1 GLPPRASCGRR
12 RPRPRDGIRTR
23 RRNEAMNVL
32 LVTTDQQRAD
42 TVGAYGSRLE
52 ATPNLDRLAAAGV
65 RFDACRTQNPYCQP
79 SRATIL
85 TGRYPSR
92 HGVYSN
98 GVDFPQEDVGTT
110 LSALLGAAG
119 WTTAFRGKA
128 HFASTY
134 PRTPTGAL
142 ESVEGSAAMPEGWRG
157 PYMGFG
163 DVDLILFGHHINPGA
178 DRAPEHWGPPP
189 RGLHYARFLFR
200 DGPEAGMRRLRS
212 MTIEEALRPSPAP
225 ETWASALPEEE
236 HPTTY
241 VADRT
246 VEFRRR
252 VHRTRPWFCWT
263 SFTDPHH
270 PMDPPAPWCDRYTP
284 EDALEVL
291 PQVRADEFDGKPP
304 IHQFLAQGM
313 RGGRLEWANPGGATL
328 TREEL
333 AKMTAGYYGMVAQ

>member
-1 GLPPRASCGRR
+1 
-12 RPRPRDGIRTR
+12 
-23 RRNEAMNVL
+23 MNVL

-42 TVGAYGSRLE
+42 TIGAYGSRLE

-110 LSALLGAAG
+110 LSALLAAAG

-142 ESVEGSAAMPEGWRG
+142 ESVEGSAAMPEGWGG

-178 DRAPEHWGPPP
+178 DRPPEHWGPPP

-200 DGPEAGMRRLRS
+200 DGPEAGMRRLR
-212 MTIEEALRPSPAP
+212 TAIL
-225 ETWASALPEEE
+225 
-236 HPTTY
+236 
-241 VADRT
+241 
-246 VEFRRR
+246 
-252 VHRTRPWFCWT
+252 
-263 SFTDPHH
+263 TDP
-270 PMDPPAPWCDRYTP
+270 
-284 EDALEVL
+284 
-291 PQVRADEFDGKPP
+291 K
-304 IHQFLAQGM
+304 M
-313 RGGRLEWANPGGATL
+313 RGLD
-328 TREEL
+328 
-333 AKMTAGYYGMVAQ
+333 